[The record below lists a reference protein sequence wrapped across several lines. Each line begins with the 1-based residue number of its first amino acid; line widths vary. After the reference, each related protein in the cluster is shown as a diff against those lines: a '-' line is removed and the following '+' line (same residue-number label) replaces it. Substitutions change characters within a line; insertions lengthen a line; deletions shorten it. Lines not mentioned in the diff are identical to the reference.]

1 MEKKSF
7 NLLFLLA
14 YSKILL
20 YFCRRFLN
28 LIGLKTKN
36 NVKSM
41 SNLRFEA
48 LKTAFE
54 HKPTAVEMPE
64 GKVKD
69 YFAQDVFTREKMKEY
84 IAQDVLDQLF
94 DDVDNGRTIHR
105 DIANVVAIGIRKW
118 AMDHGATHFTH
129 WFQPLTGGTAE
140 KHDAFFTL
148 KNGALMEE
156 FSGDSLYQ
164 QEPDAS
170 SFPSGGIRNTFEARG
185 YSAWD
190 PSSPVFLI
198 GDTLCIPTVFVA
210 YTGEALDYKTP
221 LIRSTAALCHAAREV
236 CAYFDKQVKH
246 VHANLGWEQEYF
258 LVDESLYTARPDLLL
273 TGRTLMGHNSA
284 KSQQLEDH
292 YFGAIPARVLAFM
305 RELEYEALK
314 AGIPV
319 RTRHN
324 EVAPNQFEMA
334 PIFEDVNL
342 ANDHNLLIMSIMERV
357 AEKHHF
363 RVLLHEK
370 PYAGV
375 NGSGKHCNWSM
386 STNTGVNLL
395 APGKNPYQ
403 NLQFITFLVNVLM
416 AVQRHNGLLKASI
429 VSATNEHRLGA
440 NEAPPAI
447 ISVFLGKQISAVLDK
462 LEQAKAE
469 EAIIINAKKE
479 MKLGVAN
486 IPEIL
491 LDNTDRNRT
500 SPFAFTGNRFEFRA
514 VGSSANCGAAMLAL
528 NAAVAE
534 QLMLFKNEV
543 DARIEKGEAKERV
556 LFDVIKK
563 YIMACKAI
571 RFDGNGYSDEWKAE
585 AAKRGLDCETSVP
598 KIIDNYLLP
607 SSIQMFETTGV
618 LSAAE
623 LHSRSEVKWETYVKK
638 LQIESRVMGD
648 LVVNHVLPAAKR
660 YQTML
665 LQNVLAVKQVFSADE
680 TASLNAMDYS
690 IIKQIEEHSG
700 AILEGVEHMTDA
712 RHKANRQPD
721 ERSKAIAYHDNV
733 LPLMAEIRAHADAL
747 ELIVDDE
754 MWTLPKYREL
764 MFIH

>member
-1 MEKKSF
+1 MGNVRFDAIRRAMEH
-7 NLLFLLA
+7 
-14 YSKILL
+14 
-20 YFCRRFLN
+20 RPV
-28 LIGLKTKN
+28 
-36 NVKSM
+36 NVES
-41 SNLRFEA
+41 
-48 LKTAFE
+48 
-54 HKPTAVEMPE
+54 PE
-64 GKVKD
+64 GRVKD
-69 YFAQDVFTREKMKEY
+69 YFARDVFTRDRMKEY
-84 IAQDVLDQLF
+84 ISDDVLQQLF

-105 DIANVVAIGIRKW
+105 DIAGTVAIGIRKW
-118 AMDHGATHFTH
+118 AMEHGATHYTH

-148 KNGALMEE
+148 NRDGQLMEE

-236 CAYFDKQVKH
+236 CQYFDKQVKH

-258 LVDESLYTARPDLLL
+258 LVDESLYSARPDLML

-305 RELEYEALK
+305 QDLEYEALK

-342 ANDHNLLIMSIMERV
+342 ANDHNLLVMSIMERV
-357 AEKHHF
+357 AERHHF

-386 STNTGVNLL
+386 STNTGINLL

-447 ISVFLGKQISAVLDK
+447 ISVFLGKQITAVLDK
-462 LEQAKAE
+462 LEHAKAE

-514 VGSSANCGAAMLAL
+514 VGSSANCGASMLAL

-534 QLMLFKNEV
+534 QLMLFKAEV
-543 DARIEKGEAKERV
+543 DKRIEQGEAKERV
-556 LFDVIKK
+556 LFDVIKR
-563 YIMACKAI
+563 YIVECKAI

-585 AAKRGLDCETSVP
+585 AAERGLDCETSVP
-598 KIIDNYLLP
+598 KIIDSYLSP
-607 SSIQMFETTGV
+607 TSIEMFEKTSV
-618 LSAAE
+618 LSEAE
-623 LHSRSEVKWETYVKK
+623 LQSRCEVKWETYVKK

-665 LQNVLAVKQVFSADE
+665 LQNVLAVKQVFSEDE
-680 TASLNAMDYS
+680 TASLNEMDYS
-690 IIKQIEEHSG
+690 IIRQIEHHSG
-700 AILEGVEHMTDA
+700 AIFAGVERMTEA
-712 RHKANRQPD
+712 RHRANRMPD
-721 ERSKAIAYHDNV
+721 ERSKALAYHDDV
-733 LPLMAEIRAHADAL
+733 LPLMADIREHADAL
-747 ELIVDDE
+747 ELIIDDE

-764 MFIH
+764 MFVH